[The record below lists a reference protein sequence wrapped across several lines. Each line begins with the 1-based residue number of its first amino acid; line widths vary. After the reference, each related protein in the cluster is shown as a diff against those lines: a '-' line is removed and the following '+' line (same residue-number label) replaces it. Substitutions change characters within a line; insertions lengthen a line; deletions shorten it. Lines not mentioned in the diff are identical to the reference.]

1 MARWV
6 LDAEG
11 AFGNLQH
18 ILMSNRFTFDRLFR
32 RRHIL
37 DRRLA
42 GDGAA
47 IDVDRAV
54 RDHR

>member
-1 MARWV
+1 MTRWV

-18 ILMSNRFTFDRLFR
+18 ILMSDCFAFDRLFR
-32 RRHIL
+32 WRHIL

-47 IDVDRAV
+47 IDVDWAV